1 MRHSLMILSLVA
13 VMAIAAG
20 FGFAGS
26 IAGMRISVPFDFYA
40 GDQQLPAG
48 EYTFSMES
56 GLVATGSKVVVQS
69 PNGKGLF
76 FLMTRPGTDKTAS
89 RLLFNKYDN
98 RHFLS
103 SISIQGFKASVR
115 ITKLEKELRAQLPN
129 SKNVILVAQNR

>member
-1 MRHSLMILSLVA
+1 
-13 VMAIAAG
+13 
-20 FGFAGS
+20 
-26 IAGMRISVPFDFYA
+26 MRINVPFDFYA

-69 PNGKGLF
+69 PNGEGLF
-76 FLMTRPGTDKTAS
+76 FLMTRPGTDETAS

-98 RHFLS
+98 RYFLS

-129 SKNVILVAQNR
+129 PKNVILLAQNR